1 MSYKRLFRT
10 SWEAAMQRIGF
21 IVLPGFQMLSVT
33 ALSVF
38 ELANWEIGEPVYD
51 LHLLSEPGGS
61 IRSSIGIGVATQPF
75 DDTNFDT
82 LMVGGSAVAGALT
95 PGVIKFLRQGLERS
109 RRIAS
114 TCTGAFVLAEAG
126 LLDGRR
132 ATTHWHRAREL
143 QTRFPKVKVEEDRI
157 FIIDGPVWTSAGMT
171 AGIDLALAMIEKDL
185 SAEVARAVARQLVVY
200 HRRAG
205 GQSQF
210 SALLELE
217 PKSDRIQSALAYAK
231 RNLATP
237 LTVRQLAEAAHL
249 SPRQFS
255 RAFRAETGQS
265 PAKAVENLRVEA
277 ARLMMEQSRH
287 PIEIVARQ
295 TGFADRDR
303 MRRAFL
309 RAFGQPPQVIRL
321 QQSQFSAARATTG
334 HSADEP
340 PNATQFE
347 FRVRIDGLAL
357 PSAIGPSF
365 SMLKA
370 VWPFDCGN

>member
-1 MSYKRLFRT
+1 
-10 SWEAAMQRIGF
+10 MQRIGF
-21 IVLPGFQMLSVT
+21 IVLPGFQMMSV
-33 ALSVF
+33 ASLSVF
-38 ELANWEIGEPVYD
+38 ELANSELDEPVYD
-51 LHLLSEPGGS
+51 LRLLSETGGS
-61 IRSSIGIGVATQPF
+61 VRSSMGFSVATEPF
-75 DDTNFDT
+75 SNANFDT
-82 LMVGGSAVAGALT
+82 LLVGGSAVAGSLT
-95 PGVIKFLRQGLERS
+95 PGIVKFLRRALTRS
-109 RRIAS
+109 RRVAS

-132 ATTHWHRAREL
+132 ATTHWHRARDL
-143 QTRFPKVKVEEDRI
+143 QARFPMVKVEEDRI
-157 FIIDGPVWTSAGMT
+157 FIVDGSVWTSAGMT

-185 SAEVARAVARQLVVY
+185 GADVARAVARKLVVY

-231 RNLATP
+231 RNLDKP
-237 LTVRQLAEAAHL
+237 LTVTQLAKAAHL

-277 ARLMMEQSRH
+277 ARLMMERSRH
-287 PIEIVARQ
+287 PIDVIAQQ

-309 RAFGQPPQVIRL
+309 RAFGQPPQVMRRN
-321 QQSQFSAARATTG
+321 ARAQV
-334 HSADEP
+334 A
-340 PNATQFE
+340 A
-347 FRVRIDGLAL
+347 
-357 PSAIGPSF
+357 
-365 SMLKA
+365 
-370 VWPFDCGN
+370 